1 MLLIENGKIA
11 KIAGKISPIRS
22 LPSSRQTQTTMHI
35 PGKPDDGI
43 AVLALIRFCRHD
55 GSFVFPGGSA
65 CRSATFLNVSLR
77 SETMRILLDSDY
89 VVMIQ

>member
-22 LPSSRQTQTTMHI
+22 LPSSGQTQTTMHI
-35 PGKPDDGI
+35 PGKPDDGM

-55 GSFVFPGGSA
+55 GSLVFPGGSA
-65 CRSATFLNVSLR
+65 CRCATFLNVS
-77 SETMRILLDSDY
+77 
-89 VVMIQ
+89 